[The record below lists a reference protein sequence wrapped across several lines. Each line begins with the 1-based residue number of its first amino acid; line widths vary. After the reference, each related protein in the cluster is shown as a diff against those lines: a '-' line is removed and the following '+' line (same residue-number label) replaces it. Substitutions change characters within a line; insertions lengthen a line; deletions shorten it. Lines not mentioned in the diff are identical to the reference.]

1 MCSDEEKKTEGKYQF
16 DFEAKNKKKWMGKW
30 IGKKE
35 KRHYLMR
42 SNCRSDSDDMKSSLS
57 WEPY

>member
-30 IGKKE
+30 IGKKKE
-35 KRHYLMR
+35 KKTLPYE
-42 SNCRSDSDDMKSSLS
+42 KQLS
-57 WEPY
+57 I